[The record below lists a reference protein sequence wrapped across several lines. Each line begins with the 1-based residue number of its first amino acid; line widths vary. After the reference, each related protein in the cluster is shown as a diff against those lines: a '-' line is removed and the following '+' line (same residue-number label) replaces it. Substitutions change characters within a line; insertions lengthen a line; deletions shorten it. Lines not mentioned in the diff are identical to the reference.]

1 MKTKL
6 SNSVHD
12 APLVDS
18 TLFPHPLYTKEAKE
32 KRDKNNSE
40 NWKYIAIWPRDRK
53 FEPRYTHVPTYNIEG
68 IENIYGS
75 YYIQFDELS
84 SGDWLISFKSESILQ
99 SKHLKMTKE
108 EMEKVLARK
117 INY

>member
-12 APLVDS
+12 APWVD
-18 TLFPHPLYTKEAKE
+18 
-32 KRDKNNSE
+32 
-40 NWKYIAIWPRDRK
+40 
-53 FEPRYTHVPTYNIEG
+53 YTHVPTYNIEG

-108 EMEKVLARK
+108 EMDKVLARK